1 MIEGQFVMPMGYE
14 LIATFLL
21 ATTGAI
27 LAIDKKYDISGVLIL
42 AVIAGAGG
50 GLLRDGIFLSQVPL
64 FIQNWEYI
72 VAVILAAIFS
82 AIFTV
87 FFNKITLFFVMA
99 DALGLGIFGII
110 ATQMSLNAGLSVLA
124 AIFIGLVGAVGGGLL
139 RDVLI
144 QQEPLLLKPGQFYFT
159 AALIGIVVFL
169 MLGIYGHY
177 SAQISAIVSIVLVFL
192 IRMLSIILNWQSFPV
207 LDISQKLAIKK
218 KDK

>member
-1 MIEGQFVMPMGYE
+1 MIEGQFVMPLGYE
-14 LIATFLL
+14 ILATFLL
-21 ATTGAI
+21 AITGAL

-50 GLLRDGIFLSQVPL
+50 GLLRDGIFLSQIPL

-72 VAVILAAIFS
+72 AAVIVAAIVAAVF
-82 AIFTV
+82 AV
-87 FFNKITLFFVMA
+87 FFKKITVLFVIA

-159 AALIGIVVFL
+159 AALIGIIVFL
-169 MLGIYGHY
+169 MLGIYAHLG
-177 SAQISAIVSIVLVFL
+177 AQLSAIISILIVFL
-192 IRMLSIILNWQSFPV
+192 VRMLSVILNWQTFPA
-207 LDISQKLAIKK
+207 LEISQKFTKTK
-218 KDK
+218 NK